1 MTSLYKRSSF
11 PKTEGIENIVNR
23 PYPNSPT
30 DPHCP
35 SAPPPLSRLQP
46 PAPFCSDKATDQ
58 TRPEKIGKRFLC
70 A

>member
-35 SAPPPLSRLQP
+35 SAPPPFPAFNP
-46 PAPFCSDKATDQ
+46 PPPSAQTKPRTRQDQ
-58 TRPEKIGKRFLC
+58 KK
-70 A
+70 